1 MFLVAGAGGG
11 VFFAIGPEAGD
22 FDEHA
27 KEGENAVRKSAGGL
41 AIWIGT
47 R

>member
-27 KEGENAVRKSAGGL
+27 KESEDAVRKSAGGL
-41 AIWIGT
+41 VIWTDT